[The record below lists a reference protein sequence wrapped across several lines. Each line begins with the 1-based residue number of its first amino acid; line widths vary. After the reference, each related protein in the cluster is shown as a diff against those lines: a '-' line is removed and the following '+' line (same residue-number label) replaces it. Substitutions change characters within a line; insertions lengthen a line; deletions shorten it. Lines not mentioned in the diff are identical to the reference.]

1 VDCIYVGEP
10 TATSLFDSATAAPF
24 LGRNIRVPKPEHLA
38 AMKVLAM
45 KNDPSRTF
53 QEMADLQFILGLAGV
68 DVGEIRNHFE
78 RHGLLERFDELR
90 KILDTAGP

>member
-1 VDCIYVGEP
+1 
-10 TATSLFDSATAAPF
+10 
-24 LGRNIRVPKPEHLA
+24 
-38 AMKVLAM
+38 M

-68 DVGEIRNHFE
+68 DVGEIRKHFE

>member
-1 VDCIYVGEP
+1 M
-10 TATSLFDSATAAPF
+10 
-24 LGRNIRVPKPEHLA
+24 PKPEHLA

-90 KILDTAGP
+90 RILDTAGP